1 MENNDLKKWSLSM
14 NDILKKIPSNIA
26 RAINEENQVYLQQ
39 LVKRSV
45 RDLQQIARLDVNEA
59 NQLLLYISKIVL
71 AKSIIPVSEV
81 KASGTITTGCSSID
95 TVLKGGISLNG
106 ITEIYGESGVG
117 KSQICLQL
125 CLTVQTI
132 INSDIQQKE
141 DVFPSQ
147 RLHQLAK
154 LLPLRITNFGTQ
166 LKLEDNVFIAHVADF
181 KQLNICLDAKLP
193 RLLKNRAIGL
203 IIIDSIAGAFRS
215 ENENI
220 NYSERSLEFLTVASK
235 LNKLGQKYE
244 AAIVCINQVTDNITT
259 GKSEACLGL
268 AWKNL
273 VSHRLYVCKLHN
285 QIRKMEVIFSPYLKG
300 NECHFTVKD
309 TGVVNA

>member
-132 INSDIQQKE
+132 INSDIQQKGAVYICTE

-244 AAIVCINQVTDNITT
+244 AAIVCINQENLKLV
-259 GKSEACLGL
+259 LG
-268 AWKNL
+268 
-273 VSHRLYVCKLHN
+273 
-285 QIRKMEVIFSPYLKG
+285 
-300 NECHFTVKD
+300 
-309 TGVVNA
+309 